1 MFNAVIAGNIGAKN
15 AETKQLGSSSVTEWS
30 VAVEQRTKDGK
41 TTTWVDCSLWGKRG
55 ETLAQYLTKGS
66 KVCVSGELTTR
77 EHNGKTYLKLNASDV
92 TLMGGK
98 PEGGQS
104 SGGSDYGQQS
114 SGYGGGH
121 RIEGG
126 QRDIDDEIPF

>member
-1 MFNAVIAGNIGAKN
+1 MFNATIAGNVGKQ
-15 AETKQLGSSSVTEWS
+15 AETKQVGSSSVTEWS

-41 TTTWVDCSLWGKRG
+41 ATTWVDCALWGKRG
-55 ETLAQYLTKGS
+55 EALARHIQKGG

-98 PEGGQS
+98 SDGGQS
-104 SGGSDYGQQS
+104 SGGS
-114 SGYGGGH
+114 GYGASTGGA
-121 RIEGG
+121 GG
-126 QRDIDDEIPF
+126 YDDGDSIPFAPEFRV